1 MADLPKITAQ
11 NHIERDADERLVY
24 AVIDSEPPLTN
35 ASNRW
40 LIAVDGSPHSLRAT
54 AAAMR
59 HAAAMKSCALH
70 LVNVQPWLSKEAAED
85 ELLRR
90 GWVASADARA
100 MLDGAGQPWQLHVAM
115 GEAAE
120 NIVALAERLECQGI
134 VIGHY
139 GFGVAKALLLGSVAQ
154 KVAHL
159 STLPVMVVP

>member
-1 MADLPKITAQ
+1 MTDLPNITAQ
-11 NHIERDADERLVY
+11 NRSERDADERLVY
-24 AVIDSEPPLTN
+24 GVIDSEPPLAN

-59 HAAAMKSCALH
+59 NAAAMKSCALH
-70 LVNVQPWLSKEAAED
+70 LINVQPWLSKEAAED

-90 GWVASADARA
+90 GWAASADARA
-100 MLDGAGQPWQLHVAM
+100 MLDAAGQAWQLHVVM

-120 NIVALAERLECQGI
+120 SIVALAGRLECQGI

-139 GFGVAKALLLGSVAQ
+139 GFGVAKALLLGSVTQ

-159 STLPVMVVP
+159 SPLPVLVVP